1 MFYHSRTIYTYS
13 ARARYP
19 SHNLRPGDN
28 DEQYKIKYIVYA
40 RVYVYIY
47 TINNIDNSV
56 SQQRTITDTTKVR
69 YDVYIRIP
77 IISVKKKFVPP
88 ER

>member
-47 TINNIDNSV
+47 IL
-56 SQQRTITDTTKVR
+56 
-69 YDVYIRIP
+69 
-77 IISVKKKFVPP
+77 
-88 ER
+88 